1 MGNKERKKKK
11 KKKNKMFSDTKS
23 NTILATMGISALGTM
38 QSAVASPVNTH
49 RGCSIGTEI
58 VKLESLHRK
67 FNSKHFDGYRI
78 DAHIKHVESD
88 TKPTEH
94 NWGFE
99 DHKVWVDAGLRA
111 KFEVTVIDRDCWENL
126 WQVQQVQ
133 VHPIT
138 TTIVPQQ
145 PVVTKTVQ
153 VNAPVVTATE
163 KVTETVQ
170 VTATVTAPAVTVTVQ
185 VQSPP
190 QTQTFV
196 KTANPITITA
206 TATKT
211 ATVTVVQAQQSN
223 NPQKVVVTATIGGD
237 QQHQLNNNNNNTCEA
252 QFGQRYRKLCKQN
265 GFDRMAKKNTCA
277 TSTCTIDE
285 CCR

>member
-23 NTILATMGISALGTM
+23 NTILATLAISALGTM

-58 VKLESLHRK
+58 AKLESLHRK
-67 FNSKHFDGYRI
+67 FNSKHFDGYII

-99 DHKVWVDAGLRA
+99 DDKVWVDAGLRA
-111 KFEVTVIDRDCWENL
+111 KFEVTVIDRDCRENL

-138 TTIVPQQ
+138 TTIVQQQ
-145 PVVTKTVQ
+145 PVVTKTVR
-153 VNAPVVTATE
+153 VNAPVFTATE

-170 VTATVTAPAVTVTVQ
+170 VTATVTAPVVTETVQ

-196 KTANPITITA
+196 KTATVTA
-206 TATKT
+206 TE
-211 ATVTVVQAQQSN
+211 TVVQAQQRN

-237 QQHQLNNNNNNTCEA
+237 QQHQLNNNNNSITCEA

>member
-1 MGNKERKKKK
+1 M
-11 KKKNKMFSDTKS
+11 
-23 NTILATMGISALGTM
+23 
-38 QSAVASPVNTH
+38 
-49 RGCSIGTEI
+49 
-58 VKLESLHRK
+58 
-67 FNSKHFDGYRI
+67 
-78 DAHIKHVESD
+78 
-88 TKPTEH
+88 
-94 NWGFE
+94 
-99 DHKVWVDAGLRA
+99 
-111 KFEVTVIDRDCWENL
+111 
-126 WQVQQVQ
+126 
-133 VHPIT
+133 
-138 TTIVPQQ
+138 
-145 PVVTKTVQ
+145 
-153 VNAPVVTATE
+153 
-163 KVTETVQ
+163 
-170 VTATVTAPAVTVTVQ
+170 VQ

-211 ATVTVVQAQQSN
+211 ATVTATETVVQAPPSN

-237 QQHQLNNNNNNTCEA
+237 QQHQLNNNNNNSITCEA

>member
-1 MGNKERKKKK
+1 
-11 KKKNKMFSDTKS
+11 
-23 NTILATMGISALGTM
+23 MGISALGTM

-67 FNSKHFDGYRI
+67 FNSKHFDGYII

-99 DHKVWVDAGLRA
+99 DDEVWVDAGLRA

-138 TTIVPQQ
+138 TTIVQQQ
-145 PVVTKTVQ
+145 PVVTKTVR
-153 VNAPVVTATE
+153 VNAPVVTE
-163 KVTETVQ
+163 
-170 VTATVTAPAVTVTVQ
+170 TVQ

-211 ATVTVVQAQQSN
+211 ATVTATETVVQAQQRN
-223 NPQKVVVTATIGGD
+223 NPHKVVVTATIGGD
-237 QQHQLNNNNNNTCEA
+237 QQHQLNNNNNNNNTCEA

-265 GFDRMAKKNTCA
+265 GFDRMAKKNTC
-277 TSTCTIDE
+277 E
-285 CCR
+285 

>member
-49 RGCSIGTEI
+49 RGCSIGTET

-67 FNSKHFDGYRI
+67 FNSKHFDGYII

-99 DHKVWVDAGLRA
+99 DDKVWVDAGLRA

-138 TTIVPQQ
+138 TTIVQQQ
-145 PVVTKTVQ
+145 PVVTKTVR

-170 VTATVTAPAVTVTVQ
+170 VTATVTAPVVTVTVQ

-206 TATKT
+206 TAT
-211 ATVTVVQAQQSN
+211 
-223 NPQKVVVTATIGGD
+223 IGGD
-237 QQHQLNNNNNNTCEA
+237 QQHQLNNNNNNNNTCEA